1 MMLIGLAGMGFNTF
15 LKGRPR
21 RGGKRV
27 RKAHRTSTTVAL
39 QNELMPSQIC
49 VFCFQP
55 PSLLPATIL
64 KDGKKQKKHSHGTLT
79 CNNSNCPAVLAGYT
93 TFNRDAVGAT
103 GIGLAAV
110 TTIFSSDKKPLP
122 PYNPSA
128 STTTTATTTSH
139 FELDQIY
146 RLVSPSSTFLHGA
159 GQTSM

>member
-1 MMLIGLAGMGFNTF
+1 MHLLVLQGWEGPEEGARGFERHTAHQQQLPCRMNICQ
-15 LKGRPR
+15 
-21 RGGKRV
+21 V
-27 RKAHRTSTTVAL
+27 RYAYFVSNHSVYCPQLYSKM
-39 QNELMPSQIC
+39 E
-49 VFCFQP
+49 
-55 PSLLPATIL
+55 
-64 KDGKKQKKHSHGTLT
+64 KKQKKNSHGALT

-93 TFNRDAVGAT
+93 TLNRDAVGAT
-103 GIGLAAV
+103 GIGLAVV
-110 TTIFSSDKKPLP
+110 TTIFSSDKKLLP